1 MDSCPS
7 NSYKAREESALASQ
21 KKKQIT
27 KVTKGTVRTKKKNEM
42 SKLGGMFIS
51 EDASKVKSY
60 ILMDV
65 LVPTIKKAISDI
77 VKNGVD
83 MILYGEVGQSNKRTY
98 ASTVS
103 YRDYYDNGSRSV
115 SRFDDSPRARTRAG
129 YSFDDVILET
139 RGEAEE
145 VLSSMDELIETY
157 GSVSVA
163 DMYDLVGISCEY
175 TDNKYGW
182 KNIRT
187 AEPVRVRDGY
197 MLKLPRA
204 LPLN

>member
-1 MDSCPS
+1 MESCPS
-7 NSYKAREESALASQ
+7 NSHKSREENALSSQ

-42 SKLGGMFIS
+42 SKLGNMFIS

-83 MILYGEVGQSNKRTY
+83 MILYGEVGQNKKRTY

-115 SRFDDSPRARTRAG
+115 SRFDDPSRARTRVG
-129 YSFDDVILET
+129 YNFDDIILET

-197 MLKLPRA
+197 MLKLPKA
-204 LPLN
+204 SLL

>member
-7 NSYKAREESALASQ
+7 NSYKSREENALASQ
-21 KKKQIT
+21 KKKEIT
-27 KVTKGTVRTKKKNEM
+27 KVTKGAVKTKKKNEM
-42 SKLGGMFIS
+42 PKLGDMFIS

-83 MILYGEVGQSNKRTY
+83 MILYGEAGQSKKRTY

-115 SRFDDSPRARTRAG
+115 SRFDDSSRSRVRAG

-204 LPLN
+204 LLL

>member
-1 MDSCPS
+1 MDTCPS

-27 KVTKGTVRTKKKNEM
+27 KVTKGVVKRKKKNEM
-42 SKLGGMFIS
+42 SKLGSVLIS

-83 MILYGEVGQSNKRTY
+83 MILYGEVGQSKKRTY

-115 SRFDDSPRARTRAG
+115 SRFDDSSRSRVRAG

-145 VLSSMDELIETY
+145 VLSSMDELIELY
-157 GSVSVA
+157 GYVSVA

-204 LPLN
+204 SLL

>member
-27 KVTKGTVRTKKKNEM
+27 KVTKGVVKTKKKNEM

-83 MILYGEVGQSNKRTY
+83 MILYGEVGENKKRTY

-115 SRFDDSPRARTRAG
+115 SRFDDPPRARTRAG

>member
-1 MDSCPS
+1 MENCPS
-7 NSYKAREESALASQ
+7 NSYKAREESAFSAP

-27 KVTKGTVRTKKKNEM
+27 KVTKGMVRTKKKNEM

-77 VKNGVD
+77 VTNGVD
-83 MILYGEVGQSNKRTY
+83 MILYGEVGQSKKRTY

-103 YRDYYDNGSRSV
+103 YRDYYDNGGRSA
-115 SRFDDSPRARTRAG
+115 SRFDDPPRTRTRAG

>member
-7 NSYKAREESALASQ
+7 NSYKSREENALASQ

-27 KVTKGTVRTKKKNEM
+27 KVTKGAVKTKKKNEM
-42 SKLGGMFIS
+42 PKLGDMFMS

-83 MILYGEVGQSNKRTY
+83 MILYGEVGQSKKRTY

-115 SRFDDSPRARTRAG
+115 SRFDDSSRSRVRAG

-145 VLSSMDELIETY
+145 VLSSMDELIELY
-157 GSVSVA
+157 GYVSVA

-204 LPLN
+204 SLL

>member
-7 NSYKAREESALASQ
+7 NSYKSREENALASQ
-21 KKKQIT
+21 KKKQIN
-27 KVTKGTVRTKKKNEM
+27 KVTKGTVKTKKKNEM
-42 SKLGGMFIS
+42 SKLGDIFIS

-83 MILYGEVGQSNKRTY
+83 MILYGEVGQSKKRTY

-115 SRFDDSPRARTRAG
+115 SRFDDSSRSRVRAG

-145 VLSSMDELIETY
+145 VLSSMDELIEMY
-157 GSVSVA
+157 GYVSVA

-204 LPLN
+204 SLL

>member
-42 SKLGGMFIS
+42 SKLGGMLIS

-103 YRDYYDNGSRSV
+103 YRDYYDNGGRSA
-115 SRFDDSPRARTRAG
+115 SRFDDPPRARTRAG

>member
-7 NSYKAREESALASQ
+7 NSYKSREENALASQ

-27 KVTKGTVRTKKKNEM
+27 KVTKGTVKTKKKNEM
-42 SKLGGMFIS
+42 SKLGDIFIS

-83 MILYGEVGQSNKRTY
+83 MILYGEVGQNHKRTY

-115 SRFDDSPRARTRAG
+115 SRFDDPPRARTRAG

>member
-7 NSYKAREESALASQ
+7 NSYKSREENALASQ
-21 KKKQIT
+21 EKKQIT
-27 KVTKGTVRTKKKNEM
+27 KVTKGAVKTKKKNEM
-42 SKLGGMFIS
+42 PKLGDMFIS

-98 ASTVS
+98 APTVS
-103 YRDYYDNGSRSV
+103 YRDCYNNGSRSV
-115 SRFDDSPRARTRAG
+115 SRFDAPSKSRVRAG

-145 VLSSMDELIETY
+145 VLSSMDELIEMY
-157 GSVSVA
+157 GYVSVA

-197 MLKLPRA
+197 MLKLPKA
-204 LPLN
+204 SLL

>member
-27 KVTKGTVRTKKKNEM
+27 KVTKGVVKTKKKNEM

-65 LVPTIKKAISDI
+65 LVPTIKKAIHDI
-77 VKNGVD
+77 VTNGAD
-83 MILYGEVGQSNKRTY
+83 MILYGEVGQSKKRTY

-103 YRDYYDNGSRSV
+103 YRDYYDNGGRGA
-115 SRFDDSPRARTRAG
+115 SRFDDPPRARTRAG
-129 YSFDDVILET
+129 YSFDDIILET

-145 VLSSMDELIETY
+145 VLLSMDELIETY

-187 AEPVRVRDGY
+187 AEPVHVRGGY

>member
-7 NSYKAREESALASQ
+7 NSYKSREENVLASQ

-27 KVTKGTVRTKKKNEM
+27 KVTKGTVKTKKKNEM
-42 SKLGGMFIS
+42 SKLGDIFIS

-103 YRDYYDNGSRSV
+103 YRDYYDNGGRGS
-115 SRFDDSPRARTRAG
+115 SRFDDTPRARTRFG
-129 YSFDDVILET
+129 YNFDDIILET

-187 AEPVRVRDGY
+187 AEPVHVRDGY